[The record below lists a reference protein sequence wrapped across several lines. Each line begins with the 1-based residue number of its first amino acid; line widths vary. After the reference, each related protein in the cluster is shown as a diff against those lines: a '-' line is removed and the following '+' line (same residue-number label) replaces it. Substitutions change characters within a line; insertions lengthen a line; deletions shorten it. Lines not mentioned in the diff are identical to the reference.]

1 MTLGA
6 PIRSGIYPYSTAE
19 RGATGLSRPHF
30 SRRSTQQPMR
40 MKNGV
45 SYTTLTDLAD
55 VQQVFA
61 LTDQFCSEHLLAEYA
76 GLCRELL
83 ARLSRSRTARR

>member
-1 MTLGA
+1 MAIPTD
-6 PIRSGIYPYSTAE
+6 
-19 RGATGLSRPHF
+19 GLRVP
-30 SRRSTQQPMR
+30 
-40 MKNGV
+40 KA
-45 SYTTLTDLAD
+45 LLED

-61 LTDQFCSEHLLAEYA
+61 LTDQFCSERLLAEYA